1 MADAEGIGGAEI
13 MVELPR
19 HIARIAEDLAAV
31 PGAVAVVLGGS
42 RAIGVAREDS
52 DWDLGVY
59 YRATQRQLD
68 PQDVRGLGYS
78 GTISELGEW
87 GPLVNGGGWLNVEGT
102 PVDVLFRDLDAV
114 ERWWSQAER
123 GEFDVLLQPGTIVGA
138 PTYLPVGELAICQV
152 LHGQLNRPES
162 YPEELATSA
171 PQIWRGK
178 AGAALMFAQGYA
190 GLGDVVSCLGML
202 SQAILCE
209 AHARTAETNCWA
221 LNEKRLIAEA
231 DLEETH
237 MLLSRAGNST
247 DSLASAVEA
256 VEEILGLQSATKG

>member
-1 MADAEGIGGAEI
+1 

-19 HIARIAEDLAAV
+19 HIARMAEDLAAV

-42 RAIGVAREDS
+42 RALGVAREDS

-59 YRATQRQLD
+59 YRSTQRQLD
-68 PQDVRGLGYS
+68 PQNVRALGYQ
-78 GTISELGEW
+78 GTVSELGEW
-87 GPLVNGGGWLNVEGT
+87 GPLVNGGGWLSVEGG

-152 LHGQLNRPES
+152 VHGQLNRPGS
-162 YPEELATSA
+162 YPEELAERA

-178 AGAALMFAQGYA
+178 AGAALLFARGYA
-190 GLGDVVSCLGML
+190 GLGDVVNCVGML

-209 AHARTAETNCWA
+209 AHARTAETKHWA

-231 DLEETH
+231 DLEKTH
-237 MLLSRAGNST
+237 MLLSRVENST
-247 DSLASAVEA
+247 ESLASVIQA
-256 VEEILGLQSATKG
+256 VEEILGTRSATKG

>member
-1 MADAEGIGGAEI
+1 
-13 MVELPR
+13 MVELPQ
-19 HIARIAEDLAAV
+19 HVARVAEDLAAV

-59 YRATQRQLD
+59 YRSTQRQID
-68 PQDVRGLGYS
+68 PQDVRGLGYP
-78 GTISELGEW
+78 GTVSELGEW
-87 GPLVNGGGWLNVEGT
+87 GPLVNGGGWLNVEGA

-152 LHGQLNRPES
+152 LHGRLNRPDR
-162 YPEELATSA
+162 YPEELAKSA

-209 AHARTAETNCWA
+209 AHARVAETKHWA
-221 LNEKRLIAEA
+221 LNEKRLVAEA
-231 DLEETH
+231 QLEETH
-237 MLLSRAGNST
+237 RLLSGAGSSSS
-247 DSLASAVEA
+247 SLASAVEA
-256 VEEILGLQSATKG
+256 VEDILGVRSTVKE